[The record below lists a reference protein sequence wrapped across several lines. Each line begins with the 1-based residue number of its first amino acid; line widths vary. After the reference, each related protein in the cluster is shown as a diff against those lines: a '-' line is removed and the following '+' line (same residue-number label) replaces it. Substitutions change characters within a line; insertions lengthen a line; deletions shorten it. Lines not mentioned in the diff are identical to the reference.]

1 MIIFEILLYIYKLDW
16 VLNSPIFLMN
26 LAINLQ
32 RNISI
37 FSHSDLES
45 LRKKIALESLW
56 KGLMILLST
65 QMSAKI
71 QGLEL

>member
-16 VLNSPIFLMN
+16 VPNSSIFLMN

-32 RNISI
+32 RHVSI

-65 QMSAKI
+65 QMAGKI
-71 QGLEL
+71 QGLEP